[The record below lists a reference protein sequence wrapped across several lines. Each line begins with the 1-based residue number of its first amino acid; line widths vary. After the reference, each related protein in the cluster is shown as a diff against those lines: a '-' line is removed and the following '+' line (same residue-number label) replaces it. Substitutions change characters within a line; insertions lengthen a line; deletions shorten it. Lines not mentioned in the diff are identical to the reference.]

1 MMRDVQAAQELA
13 RPTGKLHPLRASV
26 IIVNYNGGDELWHC
40 LASVVSSVPTGSEVI
55 VVDNAS
61 TDASAEAIE
70 RDFPHVRLIRS
81 KINLGFGGGNNLGA
95 QSARGKFLVFLNPD
109 TRVAEGWLAA
119 LLAPLDADPQI
130 GLVTAKILLAAQP
143 DRINTCG
150 NAVHLTGL
158 TLCRGMGFP
167 KSAFEKAEEVGAISG
182 AAFAIRRETFEALGG
197 FDDDF
202 FLYLE
207 DTDLSW
213 RARLAGWRCWYAPDS
228 VVFHDYT
235 LRISPR
241 KVFYQERNR
250 YLMLLKCFRWPTL
263 LALLPTLLVAEV
275 LTWGFVL
282 LRDRSN
288 AANKL
293 RAYAWVFRNWSSILQ
308 KRKVTRTG
316 RKLSD
321 RAILLRTGHRLDFRQ
336 VATPPI
342 AKAARLIFEPLF
354 FLSRGLALA
363 VVWW

>member
-1 MMRDVQAAQELA
+1 MMRDVQAAQALA
-13 RPTGKLHPLRASV
+13 RPAGKLHPLYASV
-26 IIVNYNGGDELWHC
+26 IIVNYNGGDEVRHC
-40 LASVVSSVPTGSEVI
+40 LASAVSAAPTGCEVI

-61 TDASAEAIE
+61 TDLSAEAVE
-70 RDFPHVRLIRS
+70 RDFPPVRLIRS
-81 KINLGFGGGNNLGA
+81 RTNLGFGGGNNLGA

-109 TRVAEGWLAA
+109 TRAAEGWLAA
-119 LLAPLDADPQI
+119 LLAPLDADPHI

-158 TLCRGMGFP
+158 TLCRGMDFP

-182 AAFAIRRETFEALGG
+182 AAFAIRREAFEALGG

-250 YLMLLKCFRWPTL
+250 YLMLLKNLRWPTL
-263 LALLPTLLVAEV
+263 AVLLPALLLAEAV
-275 LTWGFVL
+275 TWGFVL
-282 LRDRSN
+282 WGDRAN
-288 AANKL
+288 WGNKL
-293 RAYAWVFRNWSSILQ
+293 RAYEWIVAHRDSILQ
-308 KRKVTRTG
+308 KRKTTQALR
-316 RKLSD
+316 RIRD
-321 RAILLRTGHRLDFRQ
+321 RELLRYTGHRLDFAQ
-336 VATPPI
+336 AGQGAT
-342 AKAARLIFEPLF
+342 AALAHFVFDPLF
-354 FLSRGLALA
+354 FLLRQLALA
-363 VVWW
+363 LVWW

>member
-1 MMRDVQAAQELA
+1 MA
-13 RPTGKLHPLRASV
+13 RESRTVRETARLSEKLLPLRASV
-26 IIVNYNGGDELWHC
+26 IIVNYNGGEELWHC
-40 LASVVSSVPTGSEVI
+40 LASVVSAAPTGSEVI

-61 TDASAEAIE
+61 TDASAGALE
-70 RDFPHVRLIRS
+70 RDFPPVRLIRS
-81 KINLGFGGGNNLGA
+81 RTNLGFGGGNNLGA

-119 LLAPLDADPQI
+119 LLAPFEADPHV
-130 GLVTAKILLAAQP
+130 GLVTAKVLLAAQP

-150 NAVHLTGL
+150 NTVHLTGL

-167 KSAFEKAEEVGAISG
+167 KSAFEKAEEVDAISG
-182 AAFAIRRETFEALGG
+182 AAFAIRRETFDALGG

-250 YLMLLKCFRWPTL
+250 YLMLLKNLRWPTL
-263 LALLPTLLVAEV
+263 AVLLPALLLAEAV
-275 LTWGFVL
+275 TWGFVL
-282 LRDRSN
+282 WGDRAN
-288 AANKL
+288 LGNKL
-293 RAYAWVFRNWSSILQ
+293 RAYGWIAAHRDSILQ
-308 KRKVTRTG
+308 KRKTTQALR
-316 RKLSD
+316 RIRD
-321 RAILLRTGHRLDFRQ
+321 RELLRHIGYRLDFDQ
-336 VATPPI
+336 AGQGVT
-342 AKAARLIFEPLF
+342 AALAHFVFDPLF
-354 FLSRGLALA
+354 FLLRQLALA
-363 VVWW
+363 LVWW